1 MKFIYCCSR
10 TVHCLGGLVMKTNE
24 VKISVYGANEICASC
39 VGAPGSLDTYEWLQ
53 AAIGRKY
60 VHEMITYEYI
70 DIEQVQS
77 VQEHQAFIER
87 ILAEDLFY
95 PVVLVN
101 DELVAEGVPRS
112 EEHTSELQSRGHLV
126 CRLLL

>member
-1 MKFIYCCSR
+1 MKINNCCSR
-10 TVHCLGGLVMKTNE
+10 TVHCVGRLVMKTNE
-24 VKISVYGANEICASC
+24 VKISLYGANEIFASC
-39 VGAPGSLDTYEWLQ
+39 VAAPGSLDTYEWLQ

-77 VQEHQAFIER
+77 VEEHQAFIER

-101 DELVAEGVPRS
+101 DELVAEGVPRLK
-112 EEHTSELQSRGHLV
+112 TIYQALDKNGVKRQS
-126 CRLLL
+126 